1 MVEFVIIDQLV
12 PKEHL
17 LRKVYAENLTVQPL
31 DHVVGTAARP
41 VLAGEVTVGQR
52 LLNAILDLLGG
63 FLCLLDV
70 NNGRNLH
77 LAKNLLRSNE
87 SGLTTTIKERRRFL
101 L

>member
-31 DHVVGTAARP
+31 DHVVGTDARP

-77 LAKNLLRSNE
+77 LAK
-87 SGLTTTIKERRRFL
+87 KPPAFK
-101 L
+101 

>member
-1 MVEFVIIDQLV
+1 MKLV

-41 VLAGEVTVGQR
+41 VLAGEVTVGKR

-70 NNGRNLH
+70 NTGRNLH
-77 LAKNLLRSNE
+77 LAKKGSIINVGVR
-87 SGLTTTIKERRRFL
+87 
-101 L
+101 

>member
-1 MVEFVIIDQLV
+1 MVAFVIIDQLV

-52 LLNAILDLLGG
+52 LLNAIFDLLGG

-77 LAKNLLRSNE
+77 LTEKNLLR
-87 SGLTTTIKERRRFL
+87 
-101 L
+101 

>member
-52 LLNAILDLLGG
+52 LLNAILYLLGG

-77 LAKNLLRSNE
+77 LTEKTSCVKMKAV
-87 SGLTTTIKERRRFL
+87 
-101 L
+101 

>member
-31 DHVVGTAARP
+31 DHVICADARP
-41 VLAGEVTVGQR
+41 VLDGEVTVGQR

-77 LAKNLLRSNE
+77 LAK
-87 SGLTTTIKERRRFL
+87 KPPAFK
-101 L
+101 